1 MEEAQGFAPEG
12 ETMSRPSIG
21 PALLMAALL
30 AAVAVYVV
38 PRGIEARALLGIAAD
53 PARTAERVLDEK
65 LNAAL
70 VQREIE
76 QALADK
82 DADLAKSFVE
92 LAAARQ
98 VPVDSALIEK
108 VNAAAADAAATK
120 AATDSFA
127 STSEPALATQVA
139 DEAVKAGR
147 AGGLKHFARD
157 VERIREKAGTQAALD
172 SLKLAQG
179 PRELRQL
186 AKLAAREGGKTRAIL
201 KVAGRDAIQLTD
213 AVFDL
218 LFWMLGAL
226 FAVFACLSSLKSAV
240 ERTTLRILRYRKERR
255 QQRFAALTARG

>member
-1 MEEAQGFAPEG
+1 MQDAQGFAPEG

-108 VNAAAADAAATK
+108 VNAAADAAATK

-127 STSEPALATQVA
+127 STSEPALATQVT
-139 DEAVKAGR
+139 DEAVRAGR
-147 AGGLKHFARD
+147 AGGLEHFARD

-172 SLKLAQG
+172 SLKLAQS

-186 AKLAAREGGKTRAIL
+186 AKLAAREGRKTRAIL